1 MKLRDCAYWQ
11 VAEKRLRFLSY
22 KFKIL
27 FNFLVFFFF
36 FFFFVIALE
45 VLLLLLLLLFGCT
58 VSSLLHGLFSSCGEQ
73 GPLSSDKHGLLI
85 AVASLVAKL
94 GL

>member
-11 VAEKRLRFLSY
+11 VAEKCLRFLSY
-22 KFKIL
+22 KFKIF
-27 FNFLVFFFF
+27 FNFLVCF

-45 VLLLLLLLLFGCT
+45 VLLLLLLLLLLFGCT

-73 GPLSSDKHGLLI
+73 GLLSSDKHGLLI

>member
-1 MKLRDCAYWQ
+1 M
-11 VAEKRLRFLSY
+11 AEKRLRFLSY
-22 KFKIL
+22 KFKIF
-27 FNFLVFFFF
+27 FNFLVFF

-45 VLLLLLLLLFGCT
+45 VLLLLLLLLLFGCT